1 MTPKSASVASTRKA
15 AFPLPSTMIPIQL
28 HARRDA
34 DRSSAE
40 DSWENEGG
48 HLPRLDSANRQA
60 ATPMPTLGELEGLA
74 TEVRIMA
81 STFSRDFANGR
92 VGTRY
97 NTYEH
102 RSRVLRQ
109 LTAKLDAM
117 RERKAGLEAQEH
129 RR

>member
-1 MTPKSASVASTRKA
+1 MTQNGASVASTRKA
-15 AFPLPSTMIPIQL
+15 VLPLPPSIPIQVP
-28 HARRDA
+28 ARRDA

-40 DSWENEGG
+40 ESWENEGG
-48 HLPRLDSANRQA
+48 HLPRFASVNRQA
-60 ATPMPTLGELEGLA
+60 ATPMPMVGELEGLA
-74 TEVRIMA
+74 TEVSLMA
-81 STFSRDFANGR
+81 STLSRDFADGR

-117 RERKAGLEAQEH
+117 REQKAGSK
-129 RR
+129 RRSIDDE